1 MEGRQQEKKKLLEA
15 VKKHRK
21 GMKSQLEDMLNNAKR
36 LQRDEEVSVVV
47 FIFVLERLCAIWN
60 D

>member
-1 MEGRQQEKKKLLEA
+1 LEGRQQEKKKLLEA